1 MAEYK
6 IRRGTEKDYED
17 ILDFGNYVFHIDFK
31 ALLPKLY
38 ENHPELA
45 AEHVLVTEE
54 RENGER
60 LQSMVGCFK
69 IPLRVAG
76 KKLLVRGIGTVSVHP
91 YARGKGY
98 MKLAAH
104 KAIEDAETEGAD
116 MMVLSGRKQRY
127 QHYGFEKC
135 ATQYEFEM
143 RRSVSQ
149 QLQRFG
155 VEGICGKVSTAE
167 FTVLSPAEG
176 EKYAAECAA
185 LYAAQP
191 VYAEREDFHQI
202 ARSWDS
208 DVKVILKNG
217 AFLGYGTVS
226 RAYGGCS
233 VNEFVLNDWAD
244 VIPAVLALF
253 DAAGAEA
260 AQFIAMPFQQDLI
273 HALTLIAEKG
283 SISSGY
289 GINVLHYV
297 AVIESYLQMKSDIF
311 PVPDGRYVI
320 DVIEKGK
327 TEITV
332 QGGQVSAK
340 DVSEDVEADI
350 RLSHLQMMDFLFAP
364 TGTMGVQGKQP
375 ALEKAWFPIPV
386 CFSEQDNV

>member
-1 MAEYK
+1 MTEYT

-17 ILDFGNYVFHIDFK
+17 ILDFGNYVFQIDFRS
-31 ALLPKLY
+31 LLPKLY
-38 ENHPELA
+38 KNHPELA
-45 AEHVLVTEE
+45 PDHLLVTEQ
-54 RENGER
+54 RENGEKI
-60 LQSMVGCFK
+60 QSMVGCFK

-76 KKLLVRGIGTVSVHP
+76 KELLARGIGTVSVHP

-98 MKLAAH
+98 MKLAMH
-104 KAIEDAETEGAD
+104 KAIEDAAAEGAD

-155 VEGICGKVSTAE
+155 VEGICGKVSTGE
-167 FTVLSPAEG
+167 FTVLAADEG
-176 EKYAAECAA
+176 KKYAAECAA
-185 LYAAQP
+185 LYASQP
-191 VYAEREDFHQI
+191 VYAERDNFFEI
-202 ARSWDS
+202 ASSWRSE
-208 DVKVILKNG
+208 VRVILKNG

-226 RAYGGCS
+226 KAYGGCA
-233 VNEFVLNDWAD
+233 VNEFVLNDWD
-244 VIPAVLALF
+244 NPIPAVLALF
-253 DAAGAEA
+253 DATDADS
-260 AQFIAMPFQQDLI
+260 AQFIAMPFQQELI
-273 HALTLIAEKG
+273 HTLTLIAEKG

-289 GINVLHYV
+289 GINVLNYA

-332 QGGQVSAK
+332 RDGQVSAK
-340 DVSEDVEADI
+340 AVPKDVEADI